1 MTAPSTGADS
11 PKSSTR
17 SFRQISPHLEGRHIV
32 GLPSGINVQ
41 ATDDRAKQAAVN
53 GIGRRIEELRKGERR
68 DSDGRRLLDAGEAF
82 WRRYQEGGNQ
92 QMRLEHP
99 NLLSHAVNIE
109 ANNRPPRFIY
119 LVTNSESEETHHVL
133 DAVFFESYTRWG
145 GARTLVVPCAEG
157 RLDEGYLN
165 WMALFDPDFVYS
177 FVHLNDEVVQ
187 IVDERCNPT
196 VFMDNAKIKTIRP
209 PKDVR
214 ERLPDWDLYIRP
226 VSALSTIA
234 SPRARYR
241 RWSMDAVAAPPMV
254 ATDFGERPE
263 SRWFRDNFGAQFGRY
278 SASGSISGLF
288 ETLCL
293 VPDDILDEHIIVGTR
308 RTTSVC
314 EVVRLMAKRE
324 VMSIAMLASAHCES
338 IPRMDHA
345 AWSIGFNLFIG
356 DSFHDRLL
364 AWNARHFTPAY
375 LEVPG
380 SLRLS
385 NDLAANEEMLSAV
398 GAFLNSFDFLGQ
410 NEGGPF
416 LFVRSASRSRED
428 LLKIA
433 GELKRHTYVNIF
445 VPEAPLQGLVPSPE
459 DIRRFAWQSSDKSTF
474 RLSEDSTTVMVRQP
488 QHFAFMPP
496 QFRFSEVCGGQWIVD
511 LDVER
516 HNSLSSVVNISD
528 TWKLPRRNA
537 VVGAFT
543 KNLGKV
549 EHEGRLALVVTS
561 DAGLFRAKE
570 NESYSVD
577 IHLPTDREFFWMLVA
592 GEPRYYAH
600 DFRKDIPTPA
610 YQNISHSDKGQN
622 LRGIVAMFDHVSEAS
637 EILTNACWRRVLRAC
652 QAKTT
657 DNGDVFTL
665 KDLVRVYVPKDP
677 DTQTRLMAELRL
689 PNPTSVHSYLK
700 HSLTDTLEALVNR
713 GVFYRVYQW
722 KCGYCGFLNSLAI
735 ENLASKN
742 KCEICDSAHLLP
754 ISFEWKFKAN
764 SFVYRTL
771 CERNGLPVL
780 WAIGRLYSRDF
791 GLHFYYQAETNLFRT
806 RNAKS
811 PDGEIDILAVMG
823 GLFHVVEVKL
833 TVEGFLGKGDQVDA
847 FVEKVSKIRPDVA
860 MLAFE
865 SYCEPGGD
873 AEKVKEEL
881 KTAIPL
887 IETRVPSSTK
897 LNLLVADDFPG
908 FREYPSDLGVQGPRV
923 WGFLDEHR

>member
-1 MTAPSTGADS
+1 MVP
-11 PKSSTR
+11 
-17 SFRQISPHLEGRHIV
+17 
-32 GLPSGINVQ
+32 
-41 ATDDRAKQAAVN
+41 
-53 GIGRRIEELRKGERR
+53 
-68 DSDGRRLLDAGEAF
+68 
-82 WRRYQEGGNQ
+82 
-92 QMRLEHP
+92 
-99 NLLSHAVNIE
+99 
-109 ANNRPPRFIY
+109 
-119 LVTNSESEETHHVL
+119 NSESEETHDIL

-145 GARTLVVPCAEG
+145 GARTLIVPCAEG

-177 FVHLNDEVVQ
+177 FVHLSDELVR
-187 IVDERCNPT
+187 IVDERCSPI
-196 VFMDNAKIKTIRP
+196 VFMDNTKVRTIRP
-209 PKDVR
+209 PEDVR
-214 ERLPDWDLYIRP
+214 ERFPDWDLYIRP

-241 RWSMDAVAAPPMV
+241 RWSIDSDTTLPAVAI
-254 ATDFGERPE
+254 DFGERRE
-263 SRWFRDNFGAQFGRY
+263 SRWFRDNFGAEFGRY
-278 SASGSISGLF
+278 SASNSISGLF

-293 VPDDILDEHIIVGTR
+293 VPDDVLDERIIVGTR

-338 IPRMDHA
+338 IPRIDRA
-345 AWSIGFNLFIG
+345 AWSTGFNLIIG
-356 DSFHDRLL
+356 DSFLDRLL

-385 NDLAANEEMLSAV
+385 NDLAENEEMLSAV

-410 NEGGPF
+410 DRGGPF
-416 LFVRSASRSRED
+416 LFVRSSSRSSED

-445 VPEAPLQGLVPSPE
+445 VPEAPLQDHVPSPE

-474 RLSEDSTTVMVRQP
+474 RLSEDAATVTIRQP
-488 QHFAFMPP
+488 QHFSFMPP
-496 QFRFSEVCGGQWIVD
+496 QFRFSEVCGGQWMVD
-511 LDVER
+511 LNVER
-516 HNSLSSVVNISD
+516 HNSLSSVVNLSD
-528 TWKLPRRNA
+528 TWQLPRKNA

-561 DAGLFRAKE
+561 DAGLFRTKE

-592 GEPRYYAH
+592 GETRYDAY
-600 DFRKDIPTPA
+600 DFRKDIITSA
-610 YQNISHSDKGQN
+610 YQNVSHSDKGQN
-622 LRGIVAMFDHVSEAS
+622 LRGIVAMFDHVSDAA
-637 EILTNACWRRVLRAC
+637 EILTNACWRRVLRDC
-652 QAKTT
+652 QEKTT
-657 DNGDVFTL
+657 DSGDVFTL
-665 KDLVRVYVPKDP
+665 EDLVRDYVPKDP
-677 DTQTRLMAELRL
+677 DTQARLMSELRL
-689 PNPTSVHSYLK
+689 PNPTSVHSYLRR
-700 HSLTDTLEALVNR
+700 SLTDTLEALVNR

-722 KCGYCGFLNSLAI
+722 KCDYCGFLNSLAI
-735 ENLASKN
+735 ENMASRN

-771 CERNGLPVL
+771 CERNGLPVI
-780 WAIGRLYSRDF
+780 WAIGHLYSRNF
-791 GLHFYYQAETNLFRT
+791 GLHFYYQAETNLYRT
-806 RNAKS
+806 RAAKS
-811 PDGEIDILAVMG
+811 PDGEIDILAVVG

-833 TVEGFLGKGDQVDA
+833 TAESFVGKGDQVDA

-873 AEKVKEEL
+873 AEKVKEDL
-881 KTAIPL
+881 KTALPL
-887 IETRVPSSTK
+887 IKARMPSFTK
-897 LNLLVADDFPG
+897 LTLLVADDIPA
-908 FREYPSDLGVQGPRV
+908 FREYPSDLGVMGRRV
-923 WGFLDEHR
+923 WDFLDEHS